1 MLFRV
6 VLGPDNIRRLTVNEA
21 LDSVHQLKGILRESL
36 QLTQDFEIQF
46 EDPEFANELCNL
58 SDISELPPEKAT
70 LKIINKAPELS
81 DDVSSVSSLDTASVA
96 SSQSPTS
103 YPSPSSMPLRRH
115 ENSEQW
121 PSPFPIPQF
130 SYDVELRLVK
140 GNEVYRQNGTLLD
153 VSREMKS
160 NILNAICK
168 SVFSYKAYPT
178 KNELALVAAELV
190 KKHPCLKDPSM
201 GTCYDSWTMSLFYK
215 VGNYRHKLKEAGCS
229 EVSVNRRTPGKDGG
243 KRLKRAKRCEV
254 NFLPDIPAGQ
264 CQASLQLEK
273 AALMEE
279 MKKRHHNSTFIS
291 AKMEMTFSLRR
302 KEIVDEEPLVADV
315 LTQWPALFLEEQVY
329 LEFYRITG
337 VPLKDTFFSS
347 LDEYAP
353 KIIKLY
359 RSRSGAFGED
369 LKSLLDKLDQKTTNV
384 VLHRKTTALQGLP
397 VFMRENTNSLFKSCL
412 QPGTQMGILSV
423 IEDDGATADTVNGN
437 VRCFSVIIEEHIVV
451 DDLPDLPTAL
461 ALLFGLIYA
470 LNLKYPDELKY
481 TFETLQKVFM
491 HLDTNLSA
499 RVLSFRNK
507 MLRM

>member
-1 MLFRV
+1 MAVDVGRV
-6 VLGPDNIRRLTVNEA
+6 QQCI
-21 LDSVHQLKGILRESL
+21 
-36 QLTQDFEIQF
+36 
-46 EDPEFANELCNL
+46 NL
-58 SDISELPPEKAT
+58 
-70 LKIINKAPELS
+70 
-81 DDVSSVSSLDTASVA
+81 
-96 SSQSPTS
+96 
-103 YPSPSSMPLRRH
+103 
-115 ENSEQW
+115 
-121 PSPFPIPQF
+121 
-130 SYDVELRLVK
+130 
-140 GNEVYRQNGTLLD
+140 
-153 VSREMKS
+153 
-160 NILNAICK
+160 
-168 SVFSYKAYPT
+168 
-178 KNELALVAAELV
+178 
-190 KKHPCLKDPSM
+190 
-201 GTCYDSWTMSLFYK
+201 
-215 VGNYRHKLKEAGCS
+215 
-229 EVSVNRRTPGKDGG
+229 
-243 KRLKRAKRCEV
+243 
-254 NFLPDIPAGQ
+254 
-264 CQASLQLEK
+264 
-273 AALMEE
+273 
-279 MKKRHHNSTFIS
+279 
-291 AKMEMTFSLRR
+291 
-302 KEIVDEEPLVADV
+302 
-315 LTQWPALFLEEQVY
+315 VY

-412 QPGTQMGILSV
+412 DTDVEDSNLRGTQMGILSV